1 MVKDIEIPAVRK
13 IVPEENCPPVRDR
26 VWFRISVGIRA
37 GSGGAIFL
45 EPKYR
50 ILLFK
55 VLMLLLYCGK
65 SRSMQLE
72 I

>member
-1 MVKDIEIPAVRK
+1 MVKDIEISAVRK
-13 IVPEENCPPVRDR
+13 IVPKENCPPVRGR

-37 GSGGAIFL
+37 GGGATFL

-65 SRSMQLE
+65 SRSM
-72 I
+72 